1 MGMVLLAPGL
11 PGQPTKR
18 ITLGA
23 PYVSGRESLW
33 VSADNGKQGSRYETN
48 QPFEVKALTTVPY
61 TYVATPTAD
70 IPTLVSRYAGPQ

>member
-33 VSADNGKQGSRYETN
+33 VSADSLGI
-48 QPFEVKALTTVPY
+48 PDDFEYMDPELVSILREKV
-61 TYVATPTAD
+61 
-70 IPTLVSRYAGPQ
+70 PTLLGAAP